1 MRAVSRRS
9 AAILAGMVLV
19 GGGGG
24 WLVAHVR
31 GGDDPADRTATS
43 GDEPSP
49 TASRPA
55 LSCAALTKGVTAS
68 FVLQDDDS
76 APGEHL
82 FPRVTVRNA
91 GEVDVLVAL
100 RGSAAAEGAGSV
112 SEISWPSDDSP
123 LAVAA
128 GASRSRSLGG
138 GDARDTLEVD
148 EGQSVTDV
156 KVSGSAKSAAGE
168 PANCALTVRRASTAV
183 VPVCLD
189 ATPPAARP
197 YPGVPL
203 STTSGTDLVGD
214 VKALQQLLNSL
225 GGECTVIDG
234 IYGRETT
241 RIVREFQRTS
251 GLPKTGIVDQE
262 TWDALFATS

>member
-1 MRAVSRRS
+1 MRSVSGRT

-24 WLVAHVR
+24 WLVAHDR
-31 GGDDPADRTATS
+31 GEDDPPGPSA
-43 GDEPSP
+43 SP
-49 TASRPA
+49 TDQPSESLSLQVFSCDA
-55 LSCAALTKGVTAS
+55 LEGALIAT

-76 APGEHL
+76 APGEEL
-82 FPRVTVRNA
+82 FPRVTVRNE

-100 RGSAAAEGAGSV
+100 QGSAAAGPDSTVE
-112 SEISWPSDDSP
+112 WPADDSP

-128 GASRSRSLGG
+128 GDTRSRTLGG
-138 GDARDTLEVD
+138 GDGTTLTVAA
-148 EGQSVTDV
+148 GQSVTEV
-156 KVSGSAKSAAGE
+156 TISGTAEAASGR
-168 PANCALTVRRASTAV
+168 PADCLVTAERASTAV

-189 ATPPAARP
+189 VTPPAARP

-203 STTSGTDLVGD
+203 STTSGTDLVDD
-214 VKALQQLLNSL
+214 VKALQQQLNTL

-234 IYGRETT
+234 IFGRETR

-251 GLPKTGIVDQE
+251 GLRRTGIVDKE
-262 TWDALFATS
+262 TWDAIFAAS